1 MRVLSEIIQS
11 DYQVSGDKNV
21 EISGITHDS
30 RKVEKDNIFVCLPGQ
45 NTAGKNFVNDA
56 IKRGARVIVADETI
70 PVGENVV
77 FVLVP
82 EAVKALADISS
93 NFYFAPSTK
102 LNLIGITGTNGK
114 TTVTYL
120 LESIYKKA
128 KTPAAVIGTINYRFG
143 EEILQSTTTTP
154 QSSELQYLL
163 NKSVVDGY
171 KYVVMEVSSHAL
183 ALGRVRNCEF
193 DVAIFT
199 NLTRDHLDF
208 HKTKEEYF
216 LAKLK
221 LFQMLELEGKKTGEK
236 FAVLNNDDEYSQ
248 EILNSIKVKTIT
260 YGLKKKSD
268 FTVKNLKNNI
278 RNTKF
283 TINDEIEISMN
294 LIGKHNIYNALAAY
308 ACAKTQNIEPSVIKD
323 GIEAVKII
331 PGRLE
336 SIDAG
341 QKFGLFVDYAHT
353 DDALKNVLRTLKE
366 LKHNRLITV
375 FGCGGDRDRTKR
387 PVMGEIAVNLSDWV
401 IVTSDNPR
409 TEEPEK
415 ITLDIEVGIRRTKK
429 ENYEIVPDREE
440 AIKRA
445 VYMAKE
451 DDIILIA
458 GKGHEEY
465 QIIGEKR
472 IPFSDREI
480 AYKYLKR

>member
-1 MRVLSEIIQS
+1 
-11 DYQVSGDKNV
+11 
-21 EISGITHDS
+21 
-30 RKVEKDNIFVCLPGQ
+30 
-45 NTAGKNFVNDA
+45 
-56 IKRGARVIVADETI
+56 
-70 PVGENVV
+70 
-77 FVLVP
+77 
-82 EAVKALADISS
+82 
-93 NFYFAPSTK
+93 
-102 LNLIGITGTNGK
+102 
-114 TTVTYL
+114 
-120 LESIYKKA
+120 
-128 KTPAAVIGTINYRFG
+128 
-143 EEILQSTTTTP
+143 
-154 QSSELQYLL
+154 
-163 NKSVVDGY
+163 
-171 KYVVMEVSSHAL
+171 
-183 ALGRVRNCEF
+183 
-193 DVAIFT
+193 
-199 NLTRDHLDF
+199 
-208 HKTKEEYF
+208 
-216 LAKLK
+216 
-221 LFQMLELEGKKTGEK
+221 MLELEGKKTGEK